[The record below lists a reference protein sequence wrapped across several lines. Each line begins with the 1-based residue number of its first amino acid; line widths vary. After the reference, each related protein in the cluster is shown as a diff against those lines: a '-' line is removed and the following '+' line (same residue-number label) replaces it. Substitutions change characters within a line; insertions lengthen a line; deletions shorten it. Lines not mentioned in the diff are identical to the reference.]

1 MFLGKN
7 KNLYFG
13 YFLWELLI
21 FWIVCSNKACLFY
34 LIFKITA

>member
-13 YFLWELLI
+13 YFLWELLM
-21 FWIVCSNKACLFY
+21 FWIVCAIGGHLFD
-34 LIFKITA
+34 F

>member
-13 YFLWELLI
+13 YFLWELFI
-21 FWIVCSNKACLFY
+21 FWIVCSFEDRLF
-34 LIFKITA
+34 